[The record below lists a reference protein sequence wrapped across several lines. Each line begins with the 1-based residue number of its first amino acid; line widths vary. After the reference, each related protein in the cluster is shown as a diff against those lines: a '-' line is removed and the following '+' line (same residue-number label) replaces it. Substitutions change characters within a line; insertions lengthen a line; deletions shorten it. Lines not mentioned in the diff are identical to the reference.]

1 MVPVSAQKP
10 LAEQTSTTLRREYKV
25 VRSSLTLK
33 VFYNTE
39 EQTVRLEPCAKPHE
53 ETSCAMSARSTSHK
67 GDGIENANSM
77 RSGMPLVQNET
88 PSRYVLQE
96 LRE

>member
-1 MVPVSAQKP
+1 MRC
-10 LAEQTSTTLRREYKV
+10 LLDRR
-25 VRSSLTLK
+25 
-33 VFYNTE
+33 
-39 EQTVRLEPCAKPHE
+39 PI
-53 ETSCAMSARSTSHK
+53 K

-77 RSGMPLVQNET
+77 RSRMPLVQNET